1 MISKG
6 WPSCAKDGDKLAGP
20 ECRAKYERSMRKAF
34 VAAVVTL
41 AIAVAGTACDEPQA
55 TDSPGPE
62 PVDRV
67 QRSQAGP
74 QPPTA
79 FPASPQPPTAPQAS
93 PQPPTAA
100 QVQTPTPSPT
110 PSPPPTPSPTPVP
123 PPTSTPEP
131 TAAPAEIPLS
141 APDILEASAAA
152 MQALESRGG
161 LVCLN
166 SAARFDKW
174 NRAAVR

>member
-20 ECRAKYERSMRKAF
+20 ECCAKYERSMRKAF

-79 FPASPQPPTAPQAS
+79 FPASPQPPTAPQAP
-93 PQPPTAA
+93 PQPPTAPQA
-100 QVQTPTPSPT
+100 SPQ
-110 PSPPPTPSPTPVP
+110 PPNGAPGVS
-123 PPTSTPEP
+123 
-131 TAAPAEIPLS
+131 AAS
-141 APDILEASAAA
+141 HGAPGASAAC
-152 MQALESRGG
+152 RGG
-161 LVCLN
+161 GGAGANADAQSHPLTTTDAISHAGPPADLN
-166 SAARFDKW
+166 AGADGCSR
-174 NRAAVR
+174 